1 MAKLPDKLLVDFAK
15 AIEGAGPKA
24 PEETFVYGTASVSG
38 NDVTVQFDGADIST
52 PVFST
57 VEVNSNDRVLVMI
70 KNHQATV
77 ISNISASTATVN
89 GQTVSA
95 IRAKYADL
103 GGFISVAGDA
113 NCWTKTSAN
122 GGHRYATSLYKHSND
137 GTYEYEVGMKG
148 DASGNSGG
156 YANLAFYIKRITL
169 GDHWHDNGSSE
180 TDMFYVNN
188 SGKLYAQNVDITG
201 KVTATSGSFKGS
213 VEATAFKATKG
224 SFSMELNA
232 GELKLED
239 SSFSSGVAVHLSGY
253 SVASFA
259 SNTHYCEINSGDM
272 HFKYGNGWT
281 TISSNMVDVGNDDS
295 NRECRLTASA
305 AGNAGVYDPA
315 NSDWIICSNSSY
327 DVYVPHAFRSY
338 NNFDTTLR
346 YPVGSSAQTNQGI
359 SWLGGTA
366 TSTLSIR
373 GNWNSATD
381 ATKTIAVSSSDVRLK
396 TDISDAKVSALDVI
410 NSIPVRAF
418 TWKEDGVRQPIGVI
432 ADELEKIDPL
442 LVVGGGEDENGEPIY
457 KSINNLYLLGYVV
470 KAIQELQ
477 KHDDGR

>member
-1 MAKLPDKLLVDFAK
+1 MAKLPDSLLVEFTK

-52 PVFST
+52 PVYST
-57 VEVNSNDRVLVMI
+57 VEVNANDRVLVMI
-70 KNHQATV
+70 KNHQATI
-77 ISNISASTATVN
+77 ISNISSPTAVVN
-89 GQTVSA
+89 GQTVTA

-103 GGFISVAGDA
+103 GGFISVSGDTGCA
-113 NCWTKTSAN
+113 AKTSAN
-122 GGHRYATSLYKHSND
+122 GGHAYPKSLYVHNDD
-137 GTYEYEVGMKG
+137 GTYEYESGMKG
-148 DASGNSGG
+148 DSVSSN
-156 YANLAFYIKRITL
+156 NLAFYIKRMAK
-169 GDHWHDNGSSE
+169 GAAWSSA
-180 TDMFYVNN
+180 TNMFYVRND
-188 SGKLYAQNVDITG
+188 GLLYAQNADIKG
-201 KVTATSGSFKGS
+201 SIEATS
-213 VEATAFKATKG
+213 FKATKG
-224 SFSMELNA
+224 TLTMQMNA
-232 GELKLED
+232 GELKFSD
-239 SSFSSGVAVHLSGY
+239 STQSGSVDVLISGWSIFSHGSS
-253 SVASFA
+253 
-259 SNTHYCEINSGDM
+259 THYCEISSGDM
-272 HFKYGNGWT
+272 SFHYGAGST
-281 TISSNMVDVGNDDS
+281 TISSNMVDVKNSDS
-295 NRECRLTASA
+295 DRECRMTASA
-305 AGNAGVYDPA
+305 AGNAGLYDPA
-315 NSDWIICSNSSY
+315 NSNWIICSNDVF

-346 YPVGSSAQTNQGI
+346 YPVGSSNQSNQGI

-396 TDISDAKVSALDVI
+396 TDISDTKVSALDVI

-432 ADELEKIDPL
+432 ADELEKLDPL

-477 KHDDGR
+477 EYYDGK